1 LHSPDANI
9 RLLAACQFFATERW
23 DCDRTTAIEPDPNHF
38 QLLIILQGTGRLY
51 DGVSMAYR
59 AGTAWFLPAS
69 LPTLYLQP
77 DEATSLLRVYV
88 PQPDLLRTQLLNQG
102 LDEKAVSQ
110 VFVE

>member
-1 LHSPDANI
+1 
-9 RLLAACQFFATERW
+9 
-23 DCDRTTAIEPDPNHF
+23 
-38 QLLIILQGTGRLY
+38 
-51 DGVSMAYR
+51 MAYR

-88 PQPDLLRTQLLNQG
+88 PQPDLLRKQLLNQG